1 MPANA
6 TANTS
11 LLGFYEI
18 VSQNPMMLVII
29 SIQFILGLIAGY
41 FTAKI
46 AKYVI
51 GLLAVFILGAVL
63 GVWGTA
69 NSVNDAIKRL
79 GALAEVK
86 DVAYRLA
93 QVFGFMAVGPTFIG
107 FMVGILIGVA
117 RK

>member
-1 MPANA
+1 MAANV
-6 TANTS
+6 TANTTIVS
-11 LLGFYEI
+11 FYEL

-29 SIQFILGLIAGY
+29 SVQFILGLIAGY

-51 GLLAVFILGAVL
+51 GLMAVFVLGALL
-63 GVWGTA
+63 GIWGTA

-79 GALAEVK
+79 EALAEVK
-86 DVAYRLA
+86 DVAYKLA
-93 QVFGFMAVGPTFIG
+93 QVFGFMTIGPTLIG
-107 FMVGILIGVA
+107 FIVGILIGIA